1 MGGHLP
7 CGALHGDMSQRE
19 REKVLASFRD
29 KKVGGPISSRNSLC
43 MFNSRGGVSP
53 AGAREG
59 ARLLPR
65 QEGADN
71 LGLSW
76 AWLVAIC
83 SFGGCLPFGA
93 QGWRMGTR
101 AWATPALLSPASSS
115 QSPFPTPLSQLTVLV
130 ATDVAARGL
139 DIPIACLFLISA
151 ALQTLHFLQL
161 TVLVASDVAARGL
174 DIPDVDLV
182 VHYELPQDPESFL
195 HRSGGW

>member
-1 MGGHLP
+1 MG
-7 CGALHGDMSQRE
+7 S
-19 REKVLASFRD
+19 
-29 KKVGGPISSRNSLC
+29 
-43 MFNSRGGVSP
+43 
-53 AGAREG
+53 
-59 ARLLPR
+59 
-65 QEGADN
+65 
-71 LGLSW
+71 
-76 AWLVAIC
+76 
-83 SFGGCLPFGA
+83 
-93 QGWRMGTR
+93 R

-115 QSPFPTPLSQLTVLV
+115 QSPCPTPLSQLTVLV

-161 TVLVASDVAARGL
+161 TVLVATDVAARGL